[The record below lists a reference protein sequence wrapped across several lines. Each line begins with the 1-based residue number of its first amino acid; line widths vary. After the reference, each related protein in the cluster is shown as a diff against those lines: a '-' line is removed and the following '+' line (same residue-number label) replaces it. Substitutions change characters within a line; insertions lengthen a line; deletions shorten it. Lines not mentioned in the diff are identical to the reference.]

1 MRKQKVKKLLDGKC
15 HFCGESDY
23 AVLQVHRIV
32 PGCAGGKYTEPNMLC
47 VCACCHNRIHA
58 GEIRIDRKYP
68 AAGKRL
74 WVLHYWK
81 GDQEYWQ

>member
-1 MRKQKVKKLLDGKC
+1 MRRQKVKKLLDGKC

-23 AVLQVHRIV
+23 AALNVHRIV
-32 PGCAGGKYTEPNMLC
+32 EGRDGGTYAEHNTLT
-47 VCACCHNRIHA
+47 VCANCHGRIHQ